1 MSLPPIAIIGAGRVG
16 LTLADR
22 FLAAGARVTIGTR
35 DASKPEIRTLL
46 DRYPERAIAAD
57 GATAAASAT
66 VVVVATPSAAV
77 ESAVSALGALGDRIV
92 VDATN
97 PVGPGLTH
105 ALATGS
111 NAERIAAVLPG
122 VRVVKAF
129 NTIGAEVMAH
139 PALALGAAA
148 LLIAG
153 DDAEAKG
160 VVASMAEAIGFA
172 PLDAGPLVR
181 ARSLEHVALVW
192 IGLSGSQGR
201 GFGFVRSDPI
211 G

>member
-1 MSLPPIAIIGAGRVG
+1 MSLPSIAIIGAGRVG

-22 FLAAGARVTIGTR
+22 FLAAGARVAVGTR
-35 DASKPEIRTLL
+35 DVTKPDIQQLL
-46 DRYPERAIAAD
+46 DRYPEQAIAAD
-57 GATAAASAT
+57 GATAAASAR
-66 VVVVATPSAAV
+66 VIIVATPSPAV
-77 ESAVSALGALGDRIV
+77 ESAVTALGPLEDRIV

-105 ALATGS
+105 ALASGS
-111 NAERIAAVLPG
+111 NADRIAAALPG

-129 NTIGAEVMAH
+129 NTVGAEVMAH
-139 PALALGAAA
+139 PALALGAAT

-160 VVASMAEAIGFA
+160 IVATLATAIGFA

-192 IGLSGSQGR
+192 IGLSASQGR
-201 GFGFVRSDPI
+201 GFGFVRSNPA

>member
-1 MSLPPIAIIGAGRVG
+1 MSLPSIAIIGAGRVG
-16 LTLADR
+16 LTLAER
-22 FLAAGARVTIGTR
+22 CLAAGARVVIGTR
-35 DASKPEIRTLL
+35 DTSKPDIQALL
-46 DRYPERAIAAD
+46 DRYPERALAAD

-66 VVVVATPSAAV
+66 VIVVATPSAAV
-77 ESAVSALGALGDRIV
+77 ESAVTALGALGDRIV

-105 ALATGS
+105 GLASGS
-111 NAERIAAVLPG
+111 NAERIAAAVPG

-139 PALALGAAA
+139 PTLALGAAT

-153 DDAEAKG
+153 DDADAKG
-160 VVASMAEAIGFA
+160 IVASLAQAIGFA

-192 IGLSGSQGR
+192 IGLSASQGR
-201 GFGFVRSDPI
+201 GFGFVRSDPVA
-211 G
+211 